1 MRFWLDRGVD
11 GFRVDTIWH
20 LVKDAQFRDNPAN
33 PAYRPDQLP
42 HRQLLA
48 TYTTDRPEVHDI
60 IAKMRRVTNEYDDRL
75 IIGEIY
81 LPVERLVTYYGAGGA
96 GAHLPFNF
104 QLIELPWVAR
114 TIAAAIDSYE
124 AALPPY
130 GWPNWV
136 LGNHD
141 KPRIASRVGAAQAR
155 VAAMLLLT
163 LRGTPT
169 MYYGDEIG
177 MQDVAIPPEQVQDP
191 LEKNVPGFGLGR
203 DPVRTPMQWDASP
216 HAGFTSAQPWLPVSQ
231 DAETRNVE
239 AQRGDRASML
249 SLYRRLIDLRR
260 AEAALSIG
268 SYEPL
273 TVTDEGFAFLRRH
286 DTRRWLIALN
296 LTPSATELDIGPEY
310 AAGRI
315 ALSTHLD
322 REGDAVEQRLRLR
335 AHEGVMVKLP
345 A

>member
-1 MRFWLDRGVD
+1 
-11 GFRVDTIWH
+11 
-20 LVKDAQFRDNPAN
+20 
-33 PAYRPDQLP
+33 
-42 HRQLLA
+42 
-48 TYTTDRPEVHDI
+48 
-60 IAKMRRVTNEYDDRL
+60 
-75 IIGEIY
+75 
-81 LPVERLVTYYGAGGA
+81 
-96 GAHLPFNF
+96 LPFNF
-104 QLIELPWVAR
+104 QLIELPWEAR

-141 KPRIASRVGAAQAR
+141 KPRIASRVGTAQAR
-155 VAAMLLLT
+155 VAAMLLLM

-169 MYYGDEIG
+169 MYYGDETG
-177 MQDVAIPPEQVQDP
+177 MQDVAIPPEQIQDP

-216 HAGFTSAQPWLPVSQ
+216 HAGFTSARPWLPVSQ
-231 DAETRNVE
+231 NAETLNVE
-239 AQRGDRASML
+239 AQRGDRSSML

-273 TVTDEGFAFLRRH
+273 IANGEGFAFLRRH
-286 DTRRWLIALN
+286 DGRRVLIALN
-296 LTPSATELDIGPEY
+296 LTSSTTEIDVGPDN
-310 AAGRI
+310 AAGHI

-322 REGDAVEQRLRLR
+322 REGEAVGQRLRLR
-335 AHEGVMVKLP
+335 ADEGVIVNLP
-345 A
+345 